1 MAEENTDFKGRR
13 DAFLK
18 AVQNSKKYIR
28 SLPVGGEIKT
38 RPSKVKITSRGEAI
52 FICRSKKYIK
62 RNEREKA
69 AAEQR
74 AEEYTVI

>member
-1 MAEENTDFKGRR
+1 MAEENTDFKRR
-13 DAFLK
+13 RYAFLK
-18 AVQNSKKYIR
+18 DVQESKKYIR

-52 FICRSKKYIK
+52 LISRIKKYRK
-62 RNEREKA
+62 RNQREKD

-74 AEEYTVI
+74 AEKYTVK

>member
-18 AVQNSKKYIR
+18 AVQNCKKYIR

-38 RPSKVKITSRGEAI
+38 RPSKVVITSRSEAI
-52 FICRSKKYIK
+52 
-62 RNEREKA
+62 
-69 AAEQR
+69 
-74 AEEYTVI
+74 